1 MIVTHDVTAPVT
13 ASPTVDEVRAE
24 LASVRG
30 ELEGMKQALSTSR
43 TIGAATGILMER
55 HKVTADVAFQMLVKT
70 SQNRNRK
77 LRDIASELVFS
88 GVIEQ

>member
-1 MIVTHDVTAPVT
+1 MIVTHEVMAPVNG
-13 ASPTVDEVRAE
+13 SPTVDEVSAE

-30 ELEGMKQALSTSR
+30 ELEGLKQALSTSR

-55 HKVTADVAFQMLVKT
+55 HKLTADAAFQMLVKA
-70 SQNRNRK
+70 SQSQNRK
-77 LRDIASELVFS
+77 LRDIAAELVFS